1 MSLKV
6 ELENVAGFIGVKTFS
21 LKKGVNRVRA
31 PNAVGKTSF
40 IKALELLVLS
50 EKELKGKGHY
60 SNLFA
65 GSEEIVRV
73 KLSGDINHERRF
85 RRIGNEDLREIGTFP
100 LVTSDG
106 SRIINVCFAVPGNHL
121 INDFLAGKGIRNYIE
136 LLAGSENYE
145 KAQAALQEI
154 AHSISAKIQHY
165 RDMLIRLEE
174 YEKRKEEDEKELQN
188 LRQKLAEMPL
198 LDEREIFEDFER
210 YNKKRQEL
218 DNINERIA
226 NFRAKLQD
234 LRELIESLKD
244 SIRRWES
251 QIQLI
256 KTRYPR
262 IDARLNEIANEL
274 PIKRRELEK
283 IKAQKAKAEE
293 KLLSAQRNDIILRKY
308 GEEGICYACGKK
320 MTRAE
325 LEEWMNKI
333 KREISDLNSIE
344 TKLRREIED
353 LENEL
358 TELKEEKQN
367 LGRFEEE
374 LRKSQKTLANR
385 EDDERKITQA
395 LKDLEN
401 KRTRLLK
408 EIEKLSKSE
417 DLYKKF
423 RERQELKVR
432 INQKEADIKMAEQ
445 RIKELKEKTLGVDRL
460 QEKYEFV
467 QMIISYLESRKN
479 QIIEEIRKTFN
490 KQVTE
495 LYEKLGF
502 KDFENI
508 EIGPDF
514 RITIT
519 RKKGGKIIE
528 NFPLDALSTSE
539 KITIAIA
546 FLLAAKNEYV
556 RDFPFF
562 VLDELITSYDPK
574 RFEVIKDYLKR
585 SEDYVIITE
594 LATEVNEVEII
605 HEI

>member
-1 MSLKV
+1 MGLEV
-6 ELENVAGFIGVKTFS
+6 ELENVGGFMGTRIFP
-21 LKKGVNRVRA
+21 LKRGVNRVRA

-40 IKALELLVLS
+40 IRALELLVLS
-50 EKELKGKGHY
+50 EKELKGKGYY
-60 SNLFA
+60 SNLFV

-73 KLSGDINHERRF
+73 KLRGDINHERRF
-85 RRIGNEDLREIGTFP
+85 RRIGNKDLREIGTSP
-100 LVTSDG
+100 LVALDG
-106 SRIINVCFAVPGNHL
+106 NRILNVCFAIPGNRL
-121 INDFLAGKGIRNYIE
+121 ISDFLAGKGIRNYIE

-154 AHSISAKIQHY
+154 AHNISAKIQHY

-174 YEKRKEEDEKELQN
+174 YRKRKEEDERELRK

-244 SIRRWES
+244 NIRRWES

-262 IDARLNEIANEL
+262 IDARIKEIVNEL
-274 PIKRRELEK
+274 PIKKRELEK
-283 IKAQKAKAEE
+283 IRAQKAKAEE
-293 KLLSAQRNDIILRKY
+293 KLSSAQRNDIILRKY

-325 LEEWMNKI
+325 LQEWINKI
-333 KREISDLNSIE
+333 RREISDLSSIE

-367 LGRFEEE
+367 LAKFEEE
-374 LRKSQKTLANR
+374 LKRSQKTLANR
-385 EDDERKITQA
+385 EDDERKIAQA
-395 LKDLEN
+395 LKDLEDE
-401 KRTRLLK
+401 RIRLLK
-408 EIEKLSKSE
+408 EIEKLSRSE

-423 RERQELKVR
+423 KERQELKVR
-432 INQKEADIKMAEQ
+432 IDQKEADIKRTEQ
-445 RIKELKEKTLGVDRL
+445 RIKELQEKTLGVEKL
-460 QEKYEFV
+460 QKKYEFV
-467 QMIISYLESRKN
+467 QMIINYLESRKN
-479 QIIEEIRKTFN
+479 QIIEEIRRTFN
-490 KQVTE
+490 KRVTE

-514 RITIT
+514 RVSVT
-519 RKKGGKIIE
+519 RRKAGKIIE

-574 RFEVIKDYLKR
+574 RFEIIKDYLKR
-585 SEDYVIITE
+585 SEDYIVITE
-594 LATEVNEVEII
+594 LATEIDEVEVV
-605 HEI
+605 HET